1 MLCHT
6 GSSIRLRD
14 AKTLCND
21 LAVIALL
28 HEHTCDDLPIDE
40 DDIAVFE
47 RELLL
52 DLDLRRN
59 ERDLR

>member
-1 MLCHT
+1 MIEPHPLAFTMLCHT

-28 HEHTCDDLPIDE
+28 HEHTYDDLPIEE
-40 DDIAVFE
+40 DDIAVV
-47 RELLL
+47 
-52 DLDLRRN
+52 
-59 ERDLR
+59 